1 MIDLRRIA
9 IIFIIGV
16 LFAIFVNAT
25 INAVYLSPKY
35 EDYCKQKYY
44 PETPRKIVEPKTTVE
59 CKDYNA
65 PTQSELDKCSDEKGY
80 PEYQYDPQ
88 GCVVS
93 YTGCNFCQRDF
104 GAAQQRFNFNYFL
117 LSSILAVIGII
128 AGLMLPT
135 NNSLNEWIATGLMLG
150 GLIALFFG
158 TFRYYEYL
166 GRYIKP
172 IVILI
177 ELLIVIYISYK
188 KLHNKSS
195 K

>member
-1 MIDLRRIA
+1 MIDLRRIV
-9 IIFIIGV
+9 IIFVIAV
-16 LFAIFVNAT
+16 LLAILVNAT
-25 INAVYLSPKY
+25 INAIYLTPKY

-44 PETPRKIVEPKTTVE
+44 PEIPRKIVEPYATCENYT
-59 CKDYNA
+59 A
-65 PTQSELDKCSDEKGY
+65 PTQAELNKCSEERGY
-80 PEYQYDPQ
+80 PEYQYDVQ

-104 GAAQQRFNFNYFL
+104 DAATQKYNLNYFL
-117 LSSILAVIGII
+117 LSSILAIIGII

-135 NNSLNEWIATGLMLG
+135 KNSLNEWIATGFMLG

-158 TFRYYEYL
+158 TLRYYEHL

-172 IVILI
+172 VVILI

-188 KLHNKSS
+188 RLHNKVDVS